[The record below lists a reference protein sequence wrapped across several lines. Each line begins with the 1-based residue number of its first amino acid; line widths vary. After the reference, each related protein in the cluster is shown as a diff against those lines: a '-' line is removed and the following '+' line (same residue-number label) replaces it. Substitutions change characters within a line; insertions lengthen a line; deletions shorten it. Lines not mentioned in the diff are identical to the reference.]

1 MLNSYTDGDQVA
13 DWAKDSMA
21 SMVAAGYVKG
31 FDNKLNPQDS
41 ITRAEFA
48 QVMDNLVKTY
58 FADSQLNVNADGNAV
73 LNKAGTLEGA
83 TISGD
88 LIIGDGAAEGD
99 VVLKDVTVSGRLLVR
114 GGGTSTVTLEGNTT
128 VSNIVVNKPTGAVR
142 VENNTEKTVN
152 VNAVSDNVVLTGE
165 YDQVNANASQ
175 GTITLM
181 TLMWPP

>member
-1 MLNSYTDGDQVA
+1 
-13 DWAKDSMA
+13 
-21 SMVAAGYVKG
+21 
-31 FDNKLNPQDS
+31 
-41 ITRAEFA
+41 
-48 QVMDNLVKTY
+48 MDNLVKTY

-165 YDQVNANASQ
+165 YDRSKRQRFPGHVPTGA
-175 GTITLM
+175 T
-181 TLMWPP
+181 